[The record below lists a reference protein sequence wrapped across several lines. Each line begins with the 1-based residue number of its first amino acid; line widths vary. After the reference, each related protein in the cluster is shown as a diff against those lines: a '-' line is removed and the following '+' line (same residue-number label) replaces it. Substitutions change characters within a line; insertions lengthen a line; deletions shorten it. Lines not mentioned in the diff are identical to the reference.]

1 MMWGANGKQLSL
13 AVLFVAIA
21 SYDLGLANGVRGGVI
36 GFKPSTSVSNSIE
49 VASASDIDFQPST
62 SVSNNIHSKP
72 SSSSNPM
79 HILSEDQQQ
88 VIKDEQQ
95 VIRDESKRP
104 VIQIYNDDQNPQATS
119 KHVQQPK
126 PSLTTQAT
134 APPKQQTKQPDG
146 GSIPQHGKSKTPV
159 AQMYDDQKP
168 QAASKSM
175 QQPSLTTQATAPPK
189 QQTKQQDEGS
199 IPQHGKSKH
208 PVTQIYDDQKPHIS
222 KHVQQ
227 TQQSLSTPATPAQQT
242 EQQPLTAGHTS
253 KHQQKRQLS
262 SLS

>member
-72 SSSSNPM
+72 SSSSNPGINGVIPQQQQQM

-104 VIQIYNDDQNPQATS
+104 VIKVYNNDQNPQTTS

-134 APPKQQTKQPDG
+134 T
-146 GSIPQHGKSKTPV
+146 
-159 AQMYDDQKP
+159 
-168 QAASKSM
+168 
-175 QQPSLTTQATAPPK
+175 PPK

-208 PVTQIYDDQKPHIS
+208 PVEQIYDDQKPHMS
-222 KHVQQ
+222 KSVQQ
-227 TQQSLSTPATPAQQT
+227 TQQSLTTQATPEQQT
-242 EQQPLTAGHTS
+242 EQQPLTAGHKS